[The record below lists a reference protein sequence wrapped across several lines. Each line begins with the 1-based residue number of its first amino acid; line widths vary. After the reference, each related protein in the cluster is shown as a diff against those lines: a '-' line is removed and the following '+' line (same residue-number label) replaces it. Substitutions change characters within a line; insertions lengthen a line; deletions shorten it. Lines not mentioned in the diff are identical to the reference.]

1 MSSPAPAP
9 AAAAPAAAAPSSSCA
24 YCGNAS
30 APSRCGGCRLVSYC
44 DKLCQIAHFR
54 QGHKLTCKTKE
65 QLTYE
70 YPASTL
76 DDLRRAFP
84 QHTIIDGSAVTL
96 QSLPDWVDKLEAN
109 PMHLLVVLRRRSA
122 SCVTPSDKLFQLM
135 GHGASDELSGVGS
148 SLAVAAAILVFH
160 KDDYYHLCVE
170 PLPKLVRFLR
180 RHVDEHAEGVAS
192 DCPVCFENLPL
203 EYTHRMECTTCGMRV
218 CGPCVVSI
226 KERAKGHEYVCP
238 GCRDK
243 PAIKL
248 YEV

>member
-9 AAAAPAAAAPSSSCA
+9 AAAAAAGAPPSCA
-24 YCGNAS
+24 YCGTAS

-54 QGHKLTCKTKE
+54 QSHKLECKSNQ

-84 QHTIIDGSAVTL
+84 QHTIIDGSEVTL
-96 QSLPDWVDKLEAN
+96 QSLYEWVPKLEAN

-135 GHGASDELSGVGS
+135 AIGANDEPSGVATALS
-148 SLAVAAAILVFH
+148 VAAAIVVFH
-160 KDDYYHLCVE
+160 KDDFYHLCVE
-170 PLPKLVRFLR
+170 PLPTLVRFLR
-180 RHVDEHAEGVAS
+180 RRVGEHADSVAK
-192 DCPVCFENLPL
+192 DCPVCSKTLPL
-203 EYTHRMECTTCGMRV
+203 QYTLRLECTTCGMRV
-218 CGPCVVSI
+218 CSQCVISI
-226 KERAKGHEYVCP
+226 KEATKDHEFVCP
-238 GCRDK
+238 GCGDK